1 MALAGAAG
9 LLIFFVVYLGIIAL
23 MITSVWKIYAKAN
36 QPGWACLIPVYNLI
50 IYFRIIQRPKWWIII
65 YLGAMLAYFGITL
78 LSFMLVMGNGVD
90 STSLGLIMSLN
101 VVIILALFVI
111 SILDTHRL
119 SKAFGKGVGFTFG
132 LLFLAFIFIPILA
145 FGDAQYQYG
154 ENQRGID
161 AGTLDSNL

>member
-1 MALAGAAG
+1 MAFAGAAG